1 MNVTGATTQEAVT
14 NKIDFSTASYT
25 VTEQST
31 STEDKPAE
39 KEEESSY
46 FLPSIGG
53 SVLDSLPPVLES
65 GPWIERP
72 IIPSWDDLEEEDKD
86 GNKQAVTV
94 EEDLDNSDSKSVNE
108 DDNGWSD
115 TFTWNDENKEVYE
128 IEIEQS
134 IPGADNYKDG
144 SITASGSVLRPGVVI
159 DDPLI
164 IQSIVQQPEANVPD
178 YVPEE
183 VVYSSDDQN
192 SDDFLNNFSAFGTVE
207 EVPVI
212 EYSDYYPVV
221 SYDENVNLFEEY
233 NDIGEP
239 AVESLVPSVSPTP
252 SRSEPEIHCDL
263 SILLSG
269 ISCTF
274 NILDED
280 DEGKESQPSP
290 LQFAQDSKSEESGLL
305 EVDPPSLPWTIVQE
319 SLTVN
324 DESEDTSVGMD
335 SESKI
340 NETTMN
346 GKIES
351 ENMRTTTTED
361 ILENDVDFEKLEE
374 DNSTTEKIMKDQLAQ
389 KNNDTKKITEIQS
402 ESSEVEMEDNE
413 VLVEKEVRHV
423 VNHLDKLQED
433 AELIQILIDQL
444 NLFNNETKDESQMI
458 PEVVVESSS
467 IKVNLHDP
475 TPETGIVKKQNIL
488 PATALDKPKE
498 KVCGIKGE
506 LLRGFKI
513 HFKHLCRRSVC
524 REILWK
530 SSQQIHSSITNRL
543 LGLWK
548 GQTTESQVFILTM
561 NISNNIEDNI

>member
-14 NKIDFSTASYT
+14 NKIDFSTGSYT

-31 STEDKPAE
+31 TTKAKPDE

-221 SYDENVNLFEEY
+221 SYDENVNLFEVY
-233 NDIGEP
+233 NNIEEP
-239 AVESLVPSVSPTP
+239 KVESLLASVSPTP
-252 SRSEPEIHCDL
+252 SSSEPEIHCDL

-324 DESEDTSVGMD
+324 EESEDTSVWLNSD
-335 SESKI
+335 LDTKSKV
-340 NETTMN
+340 NETTMK
-346 GKIES
+346 GKIEA
-351 ENMRTTTTED
+351 ENMRTTTTGD
-361 ILENDVDFEKLEE
+361 IWENDVDFEKLEE
-374 DNSTTEKIMKDQLAQ
+374 DKSTTENKMNDQLAQ
-389 KNNDTKKITEIQS
+389 KNNATKEITEIKS
-402 ESSEVEMEDNE
+402 ESAEAKMEDNE
-413 VLVEKEVRHV
+413 VLAEKEVRHV

-444 NLFNNETKDESQMI
+444 NLFNNETKDESQKI

-467 IKVNLHDP
+467 IKVNLLDP
-475 TPETGIVKKQNIL
+475 TQETGTVKKQNIL

-498 KVCGIKGE
+498 KVCGIKGK
-506 LLRGFKI
+506 LFKGF
-513 HFKHLCRRSVC
+513 
-524 REILWK
+524 
-530 SSQQIHSSITNRL
+530 TN
-543 LGLWK
+543 
-548 GQTTESQVFILTM
+548 SF
-561 NISNNIEDNI
+561 